1 MFLALAKKELLALSR
16 DLHGLAAL
24 FLLPMV
30 FIIVMS
36 MALKD
41 AYSPRVLALRYAVVN
56 QDHSRQAERLLTA
69 WSAEHG
75 APVALGPDNLQDAV
89 RAGRLKYVLR
99 VDAGFAQALDKVQ
112 EGGHAEKVHFLAE
125 PGLEKGLFESTRAS
139 LVMHV
144 AQLRTESMLA
154 QIDVHGGAARAT
166 EALFSKTLV
175 AAERAGKE
183 ARPSSVQQSVPGW
196 LVFGMFFV
204 VASVAGLFVD
214 ERTCGAL
221 ARLRSLGAAP
231 TTVLAAKVAPY
242 MLVNGVQAALMLSV
256 GVWLMPVLGGDG
268 LSLQGISWSALVLVL
283 VAVSAAA
290 VSLALAIACLVRTH
304 AQASTLGPILNVLM
318 AALGGIMVP
327 LFIMPEVMQQIG
339 AYSPMNWGLEAL
351 LDVLLRGADFSAVL
365 PRIGRLSGFSV
376 LMLACAYLLFRR

>member
-41 AYSPRVLALRYAVVN
+41 VYSPRVLALRYAVVN
-56 QDHSRQAERLLTA
+56 QDHSQQAERLLTA

-75 APVALGPDNLQDAV
+75 APVAPGPDDLQDAV

-99 VDAGFAQALDKVQ
+99 VDAGFAQALDQVQ
-112 EGGHAEKVHFLAE
+112 EGEHAEKVHFLAE
-125 PGLEKGLFESTRAS
+125 PGLDKGLFESTRAS
-139 LVMHV
+139 LLMHV

-154 QIDVHGGAARAT
+154 QIDVPGDAARASQ
-166 EALFSKTLV
+166 ALFSHTLV
-175 AAERAGKE
+175 AANRAGKE

-214 ERTCGAL
+214 ERSCGAL
-221 ARLRSLGAAP
+221 ARLRSLGASPA
-231 TTVLAAKVAPY
+231 TVLAAKVAPY
-242 MLVNGVQAALMLSV
+242 MLVNGIQAALMLSV

-268 LSLQGISWSALVLVL
+268 LSLQGISWSALVWVL

-327 LFIMPEVMQQIG
+327 LFIMPEAMQQIG

-365 PRIGRLSGFSV
+365 PRIGRLTGFSV
-376 LMLACAYLLFRR
+376 LMLAGAYLLFRR